1 MSVEAPERAK
11 PGRKRSEAADQAILS
26 ATLDLLAVHGF
37 GGLTMASVISRSG
50 VSSAT
55 LYRRW
60 PTKQELVAAALASL
74 HAEIVDIDTG
84 SLAGDIERTARSV
97 ADAMSVKREDLAED
111 LAVELRRNAE
121 FRVAINETFI
131 VPRLEVLASII
142 RRARSR
148 GEIGDGI
155 DAKLAMALVSG
166 PLHNLR
172 YVQGEELTDERIT
185 SVATAA
191 LAAIRAVA
199 PV

>member
-1 MSVEAPERAK
+1 MIVEAPERAK
-11 PGRKRSEAADQAILS
+11 PGRKRSEAADQAILT

-131 VPRLEVLASII
+131 VPRLDVLSSII
-142 RRARSR
+142 RRAQSR
-148 GEIGDGI
+148 GELGADI
-155 DAKLAMALVSG
+155 DAKVAMAFVSG

-172 YVQGEELTDERIT
+172 YVQGEELTADRIT
-185 SVATAA
+185 RVASGA
-191 LAAIRAVA
+191 LAAITAIA